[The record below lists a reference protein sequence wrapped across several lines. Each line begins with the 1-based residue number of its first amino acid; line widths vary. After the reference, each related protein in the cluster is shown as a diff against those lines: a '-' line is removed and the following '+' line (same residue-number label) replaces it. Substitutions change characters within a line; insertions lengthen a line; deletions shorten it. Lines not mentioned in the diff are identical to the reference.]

1 MTATETA
8 AQAADSTG
16 QQKFKVLAADKLAKQ
31 GLDWIESQSDAE
43 LVNKPGLSED
53 ELAQTVG
60 DHDAMIVRSGVKVTA
75 KVLENPGRL
84 KVIARAGVGVDNI
97 DLEAATQKGILVVNT
112 AEANTITTCEHA
124 IALMLGAARHLGPA
138 YQSMAEGKWDRSK
151 FKGQQMAG
159 KTLGIVGFGRIGQA
173 IAERA
178 LAFDM
183 SVVAYDPFINAD
195 TMMDGRVKIY
205 KDFKKMLP
213 SLDVVTFHVP
223 LNDKTRGMLSK
234 ETFKQCKDNLIVV
247 NASRGG
253 VVDEDDLLEALDNE
267 QVAAAGLDVYVDE
280 PLPQESKLRNHPK
293 VLTTPHLGAS
303 TVEAQQAVSIDAAAS
318 CMTFLRGEGVK
329 GAVNAAG
336 LRLDLSD
343 IQRRYVDLAR
353 RMGMLIDPLGEGV
366 ESINF
371 EIAGEELVSAS
382 EMIERQSLV
391 TLLASHLTDPVNLVN
406 VRHVADQR
414 SIKAKTVERDADR
427 FGPSLTIEVKGGGE
441 TRRVVGRVYDDR
453 RPRVVEI
460 NGYHLD
466 MVPAGHMVL
475 LQNQD
480 KPGMIGWVGDQFGN
494 ADVNIADMTISRQS
508 SKDGTALMVIHTDAA
523 APDALLKSLRQQ
535 EGILKVAVA
544 ELPEATGE

>member
-1 MTATETA
+1 MTATQTGSPTA
-8 AQAADSTG
+8 DTSD
-16 QQKFKVLAADKLAKQ
+16 QQKFKILAADKLAKQ
-31 GLDWIESQSDAE
+31 GLEWIENQSDAE
-43 LVNKPGLSED
+43 LINKPGLSE
-53 ELAQTVG
+53 EALAEIVG
-60 DHDAMIVRSGVKVTA
+60 DHDAMIVRSGVTVSA
-75 KVLENPGRL
+75 KVLEKPGRL

-97 DLEAATQKGILVVNT
+97 DLDKATQQGILVVNT

-138 YQSMAEGKWDRSK
+138 YDTMAQGNWDRSK

-183 SVVAYDPFINAD
+183 KVHAYDPFVNAD
-195 TMMDGRVKIY
+195 TMMDGRVKMFR
-205 KDFKKMLP
+205 DFKKMLP
-213 SLDVVTFHVP
+213 NLDVVTFHVP
-223 LNDKTRGMLSK
+223 LNDKTRGMLGK
-234 ETFKQCKDNLIVV
+234 NTFPMCKNNLIIV

-253 VVDEDDLLEALDNE
+253 VVDEDALLEALDND

-280 PLPQESKLRNHPK
+280 PLTQESQLRNHPK
-293 VLTTPHLGAS
+293 ILATPHLGAS

-318 CMTFLRGEGVK
+318 CMTFLRGEEVK

-343 IQRRYVDLAR
+343 IQQRYVDLAR
-353 RMGMLIDPLGEGV
+353 RMGMVIDPLGEGIERV
-366 ESINF
+366 SF

-382 EMIERQSLV
+382 EMVERQTLV

-406 VRHVADQR
+406 VRHVADER
-414 SIKAKTVERDADR
+414 GIKTKTVERDADR
-427 FGPSLTIEVKGGGE
+427 FGPSLTVEVQGGGE
-441 TRRVVGRVYDDR
+441 TRRIVGRVYDDLQ
-453 RPRVVEI
+453 PRVVEI
-460 NGYHLD
+460 NGYHID

-475 LQNQD
+475 IQNQD
-480 KPGMIGWVGDQFGN
+480 KPGMIGYVGDQFGD
-494 ADVNIADMTISRQS
+494 ADVNIADMTISRLM

-523 APDALLKSLRQQ
+523 VPEKLLKTFQQ
-535 EGILKVAVA
+535 KEGVIKVAA
-544 ELPEATGE
+544 AQLPEEGE

>member
-1 MTATETA
+1 MTATETTTPPTG
-8 AQAADSTG
+8 QAG
-16 QQKFKVLAADKLAKQ
+16 QQKFKILAADKLAKQ

-43 LVNKPGLSED
+43 LINKPGLSED
-53 ELAQTVG
+53 ELAEIVG
-60 DHDAMIVRSGVKVTA
+60 EHDAMIVRSGVTVTA
-75 KVLENPGRL
+75 KVLEKPGNL

-97 DLEAATQKGILVVNT
+97 DLEAATQQGILVVNT

-124 IALMLGAARHLGPA
+124 IALMLGTARHLGQA
-138 YQSMAEGKWDRSK
+138 YKTMAEGKWDRSK
-151 FKGQQMAG
+151 FKGQQLAG

-178 LAFDM
+178 LGFDM

-195 TMMDGRVKIY
+195 TVMDGRVKIY

-213 SLDVVTFHVP
+213 ELDVVTFHVP
-223 LNDKTRGMLSK
+223 LNDKTRDMLSK
-234 ETFKQCKDNLIVV
+234 DTFKLCKPNLIVV

-253 VVDEDDLLEALDNE
+253 VVNEDDLLEALDNE
-267 QVAAAGLDVYVDE
+267 QIAGAGLDVYVDE
-280 PLPQESKLRNHPK
+280 PLPQESKLRDHSK
-293 VLTTPHLGAS
+293 ILTTPHLGAS

-318 CMTFLRGEGVK
+318 CMTYLRGEGVK

-336 LRLDLSD
+336 LRLDLSS
-343 IQRRYVDLAR
+343 IQQRYVDLAR
-353 RMGMLIDPLGEGV
+353 RMSMLMDPLGEGI
-366 ESINF
+366 ESVNF
-371 EIAGEELVSAS
+371 EIAGEELTSGA
-382 EMIERQSLV
+382 EMIERQALV

-406 VRHVADQR
+406 VRHVADAR
-414 SIKAKTVERDADR
+414 GIKPKTVERDADR

-441 TRRVVGRVYDDR
+441 TRRVVGRVYDDL

-460 NGYHLD
+460 NHYHLD

-480 KPGMIGWVGDQFGN
+480 KPGMIGFVGEQFGEH
-494 ADVNIADMTISRQS
+494 DVNIADMTISRQS
-508 SKDGTALMVIHTDAA
+508 AKDGTALMVLHTDAP
-523 APDALLKSLRQQ
+523 APDKLLKTLRER

-544 ELPEATGE
+544 ELPGETA